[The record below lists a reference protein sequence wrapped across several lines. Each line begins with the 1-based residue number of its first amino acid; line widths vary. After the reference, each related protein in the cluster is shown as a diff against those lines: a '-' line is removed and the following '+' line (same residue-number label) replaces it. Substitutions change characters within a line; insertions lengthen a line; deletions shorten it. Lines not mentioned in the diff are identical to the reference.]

1 MNDIQTILIETNEQ
15 TRVALRVA
23 LRSQPGIEVASEA
36 TNGTTGLV
44 LLESIDVD
52 VAIVDADLPDMSIAE
67 FTQQMRER
75 QVDSGITISKLLIL
89 LDLGDPQRLL
99 DAWAVRAEG
108 YCRKNASVEEMA
120 EAIRHIYAGSKY
132 IDSAIAQRLPINTE
146 QLNPNGIHLQF
157 NQIQFNQM
165 GAFI

>member
-1 MNDIQTILIETNEQ
+1 MNDIQTILIETDEQ

-52 VAIVDADLPDMSIAE
+52 VAIVDANLPDMSISE
-67 FTQQMRER
+67 FTQTMRDL
-75 QVDSGITISKLLIL
+75 QVDAGVTTSKLLIL
-89 LDLGDPQRLL
+89 IDLHDPQRLL
-99 DAWAVRAEG
+99 DAWAVQAEG
-108 YCRKNASVEEMA
+108 YCRKDASIEEIA
-120 EAIRHIYAGSKY
+120 EVIRHVYAVGKY
-132 IDSAIAQRLPINTE
+132 LDPAIAQHLSITPE
-146 QLNPNGIHLQF
+146 QPNPDIHL
-157 NQIQFNQM
+157 QFNQM